1 MKGKKPRTAGMLV
14 KNHLRP
20 AAVAAGVLEPGQKIG
35 FGFHNFRH
43 SLASQLARMKV
54 DPKIIQEMLR
64 HSDLKTTFKF
74 YVQAHDDDKLEAQGS
89 SLKLLLGDKATLLQ
103 GAKTATAHIQ

>member
-1 MKGKKPRTAGMLV
+1 MVAD
-14 KNHLRP
+14 HLRP
-20 AAVAAGVLEPGQKIG
+20 AAVAA
-35 FGFHNFRH
+35 GFHNFRH

-54 DPKIIQEMLR
+54 EPKVVQEMLR

-89 SLKLLLGDKATLLQ
+89 FLKLLLGDKTSLLQ
-103 GAKTATAHIQ
+103 GESNGAKTATAHIQ

>member
-1 MKGKKPRTAGMLV
+1 MVAD
-14 KNHLRP
+14 HLRP
-20 AAVAAGVLEPGQKIG
+20 AAVAAGVLEPGQKIR

-54 DPKIIQEMLR
+54 EPKVVQEMLR

-89 SLKLLLGDKATLLQ
+89 FLKLLLGDKTSLLQ
-103 GAKTATAHIQ
+103 GESNGAKTATAHIQ